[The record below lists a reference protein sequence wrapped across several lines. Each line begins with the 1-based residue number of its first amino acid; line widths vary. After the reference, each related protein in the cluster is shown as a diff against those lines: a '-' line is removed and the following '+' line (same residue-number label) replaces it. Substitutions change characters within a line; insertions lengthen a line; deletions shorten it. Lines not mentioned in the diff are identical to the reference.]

1 MKKLKKILLL
11 AVVFALLVNI
21 TAISKAARKVV
32 SFDSIEGTVYTF
44 DNVKGIK
51 LSGNKVTITGTL
63 NRILPDDN
71 YKKITQKKFTFKIS
85 AKVKQYECEDE
96 WYYNGK
102 VKINKNCN
110 KYAVFIYFIMIL
122 CIIYLILLI
131 IFKISV

>member
-63 NRILPDDN
+63 NR
-71 YKKITQKKFTFKIS
+71 TQHFAAWSEPT
-85 AKVKQYECEDE
+85 ERWCT
-96 WYYNGK
+96 
-102 VKINKNCN
+102 
-110 KYAVFIYFIMIL
+110 
-122 CIIYLILLI
+122 
-131 IFKISV
+131 